1 MPARKE
7 KEMTNPQANLQPGRT
22 EESFIGELETK
33 STEELRRFLAGSW
46 TASILSPEAIEE
58 LYQYQEHRQK
68 EETPQQEY
76 EYRGSRHFPF

>member
-7 KEMTNPQANLQPGRT
+7 KEMTNSQANLQLGRA
-22 EESFIGELETK
+22 EEYFIGELETK
-33 STEELRRFLAGSW
+33 STEELRCFLAGSW

-76 EYRGSRHFPF
+76 EYKGSRHFPF

>member
-1 MPARKE
+1 MLVIRKVLHIRRPHAGKKGERDDKFSGKPATR
-7 KEMTNPQANLQPGRT
+7 QGRRV
-22 EESFIGELETK
+22 
-33 STEELRRFLAGSW
+33 RRFLAGSW

-76 EYRGSRHFPF
+76 EYKGSRHFPF